1 MEHYASE
8 QEQVEAVKRWW
19 KENGKALI
27 FGLVVGIGGLAGYRY
42 WDNLE
47 TSRAENAS
55 ITYERFLAMVEAGR
69 SEDAIKTGETILDAY
84 AGSAYARLAALL
96 LAKMA
101 VEGGD
106 YARAKALLT
115 PLAESAGESELRAIA
130 NMRLARILLAEGDA
144 EAAAARLDAVPR
156 IDDEEPYPE
165 LRGDVLVARGKEDEA
180 RSYYREA
187 LARAAEIGLERGAIQ
202 LKLDNLAATGPADES

>member
-180 RSYYREA
+180 RGYYREA